1 MKKFYRYALALI
13 ALPFAVASCAD
24 EAATRPAGPDSGSS
38 AMPWNTPV
46 PGQGQGQFGMLPQN
60 QHRR

>member
-1 MKKFYRYALALI
+1 MKRLIFKALAAI
-13 ALPFAVASCAD
+13 AVPAFMMSCAD
-24 EAATRPAGPDSGSS
+24 EANTRPVGPQSDTSV
-38 AMPWNTPV
+38 MPWNTPV